1 MWFNWISLA
10 VFLDNC
16 KFNFCNASFLVK
28 LETSTPF
35 IETPDIILSDFEV
48 SNAKI
53 NELISKVKI
62 NIVNSNNKITFFLLV
77 VFFSFER
84 ILLLLLAWLIIF

>member
-16 KFNFCNASFLVK
+16 KFNFCNASVLVK

-48 SNAKI
+48 INAKI
-53 NELISKVKI
+53 NELIRKAKI
-62 NIVNSNNKITFFLLV
+62 NIVNSNNKITFFLC
-77 VFFSFER
+77 FHF
-84 ILLLLLAWLIIF
+84 